1 MRVGRVTYL
10 PTAVGG
16 RTHHFNRTPG
26 RLCHL
31 RQSPVAALTSA
42 GLQRE
47 AIPGLTP
54 LQASCPRDL
63 DPQGHR
69 ELLAELLRAVAHPEQ
84 AVTVLGEERLVLV
97 WRGNVIRAA
106 RNAGEDHDVSARLI
120 VSMIMKGF
128 TPLFGIKV
136 FVIMGM

>member
-1 MRVGRVTYL
+1 MISIRRGTGNFL
-10 PTAVGG
+10 P
-16 RTHHFNRTPG
+16 N
-26 RLCHL
+26 
-31 RQSPVAALTSA
+31 SS
-42 GLQRE
+42 
-47 AIPGLTP
+47 
-54 LQASCPRDL
+54 
-63 DPQGHR
+63 
-69 ELLAELLRAVAHPEQ
+69 RAVAHPEQ

-106 RNAGEDHDVSARLI
+106 RSAGEDHDVSARLI